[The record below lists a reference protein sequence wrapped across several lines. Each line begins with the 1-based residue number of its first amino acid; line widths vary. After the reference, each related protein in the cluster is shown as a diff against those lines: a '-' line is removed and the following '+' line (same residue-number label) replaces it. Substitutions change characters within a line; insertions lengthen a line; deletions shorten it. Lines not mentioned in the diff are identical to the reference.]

1 MVNIFFQNKEQDL
14 EQIKI
19 ELQKA
24 KLEIKP
30 SYSFEFMG
38 WKFNRNRRRWDV
50 ETTPDFGF
58 TKEQGNEL
66 HNSLF
71 PTEMFDEPMNTKY
84 GHYIRL
90 AGHAGCPS
98 PEYENGLWLEDGKC
112 ILYHIDNQC
121 AFNFFVKCLKEYKCS
136 LA

>member
-1 MVNIFFQNKEQDL
+1 MTNIYFQDKQKDL

-24 KLEIKP
+24 KLDVEP
-30 SYSFEFMG
+30 EYSFDFMG
-38 WKFNRNRRRWDV
+38 WKFNRTRRRWDV
-50 ETTPDFGF
+50 ETTSEFGF
-58 TKEQGNEL
+58 TKEQGMIL
-66 HNSLF
+66 HHTPF
-71 PTEMFDEPMNTKY
+71 PIEYFDEPMNTIY

-112 ILYHIDNQC
+112 VLYHIDNQC
-121 AFNFFVKCLKEYKCS
+121 SFNFFIKCLKDFGGS

>member
-1 MVNIFFQNKEQDL
+1 MTNIYFQDKQKDF

-24 KLEIKP
+24 KLEIEP
-30 SYSFEFMG
+30 EYSFEFMG
-38 WKFNRNRRRWDV
+38 WKFSRTRRRWDV
-50 ETTPDFGF
+50 ETTSNFGF
-58 TKEQGNEL
+58 TKEQGMIL
-66 HNSLF
+66 HNTPF
-71 PTEMFDEPMNTKY
+71 PTEYFDEPMNTIY

-98 PEYENGLWLEDGKC
+98 PDYENGLWLEEDKC
-112 ILYHIDNQC
+112 VLYHIDNQC
-121 AFNFFVKCLKEYKCS
+121 SFNFFVKCLNDFGGS